1 MDAPDRA
8 QRLRLSRPSLF
19 LLGVLLLAACT
30 QGAEPGRATS
40 TAPPPTATLDPS
52 SPTGTPEPTTD
63 PPAEPVTT
71 EGDCRYLE
79 TEFVEQTVGQR
90 ITRTTYTSTSH
101 ELLPGCTFYR
111 PDGDPAVDVAV
122 TGFPSEVEAQTAAIE
137 QGTAAANPV
146 DDIADGGVVLV
157 DTERAV
163 LAVTSGRTLLVV
175 TINQASSLEARAIA
189 EQVAPLLGG

>member
-1 MDAPDRA
+1 MIR
-8 QRLRLSRPSLF
+8 
-19 LLGVLLLAACT
+19 LLAIVLAIAGCST
-30 QGAEPGRATS
+30 ASAPVDTS
-40 TAPPPTATLDPS
+40 TPTVTS
-52 SPTGTPEPTTD
+52 SPRTTTPGMDGSPA
-63 PPAEPVTT
+63 PAEPVTT

-111 PDGDPAVDVAV
+111 PDGDPAVDIAV
-122 TGFPSEVEAQTAAIE
+122 TDFPTEVEAQTAAIAR
-137 QGTAAANPV
+137 GTAAANPV

-157 DTERAV
+157 DAERAV

-189 EQVAPLLGG
+189 AQVAPLLGG